1 LYFLDGKMDAICF
14 FLFHCGME
22 ENGSACHGYNASGSG
37 SGGSKDSFMK
47 KKDRRAV
54 ITLIK

>member
-1 LYFLDGKMDAICF
+1 MLFETF
-14 FLFHCGME
+14 FYSIVGWR
-22 ENGSACHGYNASGSG
+22 ENGSACHGHNASGSG

-47 KKDRRAV
+47 KKDKRAV